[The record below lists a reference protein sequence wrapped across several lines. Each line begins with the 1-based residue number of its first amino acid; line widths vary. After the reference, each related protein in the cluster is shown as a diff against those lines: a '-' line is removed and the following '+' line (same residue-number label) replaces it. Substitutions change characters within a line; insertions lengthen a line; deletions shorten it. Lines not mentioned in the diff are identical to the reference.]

1 MAKTEQRTTNP
12 REERTVVLV
21 KPDGVKRGLA
31 GDIFSRIEQRGLKII
46 ALKMVWATK
55 EQIDGH
61 YPKDKAWISRLGTK
75 TLSTYKQYGISA
87 KKELGTADP
96 YEIGKNV
103 RSWLIGY
110 LTSGPVIKMV
120 VEGIHAIDM
129 VRKLAGNTLPY
140 LAEMGTIRGD
150 YSVDS
155 PAAANKDKRSIHN
168 VMHASEN
175 SQEANHEIAYWFSP
189 EDIHSYKRVEE
200 DLMF

>member
-1 MAKTEQRTTNP
+1 MQTKKKLPHP
-12 REERTVVLV
+12 REERTVLLV
-21 KPDGVKRGLA
+21 KPDGVKRGLI
-31 GDIFSRIEQRGLKII
+31 GDITSRIEQRGLKII

-61 YPKDKAWISRLGTK
+61 YPKNRVWISRLGHK
-75 TLSTYKQYGISA
+75 TLSTYKQYKIDP
-87 KKELGTADP
+87 KKELGTVDP
-96 YEIGKNV
+96 YQIGMKV
-103 RSWLIGY
+103 RSWLIDY
-110 LTSGPVIKMV
+110 LTSGPLVKMV

-168 VMHASEN
+168 VLHASEN
-175 SQEANHEIAYWFSP
+175 QEEADHEIKYWFSP
-189 EDIHSYKRVEE
+189 EDIHSYDRGEQE
-200 DLMF
+200 IMF